1 MARPLSQATTKQTL
15 VARMHAGPQAD
26 HKAPTQF
33 LGPTPVSS
41 TLHPASRRTME
52 ILVPVHAKL
61 AAHTTRHVVVRYG
74 LVPTAREPVLN
85 RQCGH
90 LQAIGYT
97 TQVYRSSYRQPQEV
111 HLAHIGHTK
120 KGFTTVLVNPHR
132 GLIYSRQKI
141 PPNTF

>member
-1 MARPLSQATTKQTL
+1 MARPLSQETTKQTL
-15 VARMHAGPQAD
+15 VARMRAGPQAD
-26 HKAPTQF
+26 HKAPTPF
-33 LGPTPVSS
+33 LGPTLASS

-90 LQAIGYT
+90 PQAIGYT
-97 TQVYRSSYRQPQEV
+97 TQVYQGSLLVTTGGTPGPHRS
-111 HLAHIGHTK
+111 HK
-120 KGFTTVLVNPHR
+120 KGFLYSHRNP
-132 GLIYSRQKI
+132 
-141 PPNTF
+141 T

>member
-15 VARMHAGPQAD
+15 VARIRAGPQAD

-33 LGPTPVSS
+33 LGPTPASS
-41 TLHPASRRTME
+41 KLHPASRRTMK
-52 ILVPVHAKL
+52 ILVPAHAKP
-61 AAHTTRHVVVRYG
+61 AAHTTGHVVVRYG

-85 RQCGH
+85 RRCRH

-120 KGFTTVLVNPHR
+120 RVLPQFLLTHTEDLFTHAT
-132 GLIYSRQKI
+132 KI